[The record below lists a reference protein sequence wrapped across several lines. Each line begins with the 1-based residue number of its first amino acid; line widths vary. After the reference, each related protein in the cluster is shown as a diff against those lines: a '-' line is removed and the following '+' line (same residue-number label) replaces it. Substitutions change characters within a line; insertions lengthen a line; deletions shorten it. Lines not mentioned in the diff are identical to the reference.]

1 MRCQRPSYC
10 TGCESLFIYSS
21 FPSIFFLPHSSHQ
34 VTINASQ
41 FILTLLHPISFLQL
55 FHTRMTLALCFFFFL
70 STFGVSN
77 TPKSTN
83 LNNSCWLLYLT
94 KKKLIIMKDMLIYEH
109 IYYVGWTN
117 GAVHPTLTWVLTII
131 FWYWELKLYICIFY
145 AWVIKTII
153 TINSTD
159 QSLSLTL
166 FSSRCQPLLT
176 VFGS

>member
-1 MRCQRPSYC
+1 MWIPLY
-10 TGCESLFIYSS
+10 LFIFSFYF
-21 FPSIFFLPHSSHQ
+21 FPSTLFTSGHNKCKPIYLNFASTNFFSSALPYPNDPCL
-34 VTINASQ
+34 V
-41 FILTLLHPISFLQL
+41 FL
-55 FHTRMTLALCFFFFL
+55 FFL

-83 LNNSCWLLYLT
+83 LNNSCWLLYQT

-131 FWYWELKLYICIFY
+131 FWYWKLKLYICIFY